1 MPPDVDAVDAHAASD
16 GTPTPGPEGAE
27 HAAPAPAAKAP
38 HFDESVRR
46 IGKAGKAT
54 FASSIDTGRAL
65 RKLVAADFALARSAT
80 GRAAAWLA
88 AAIVFG
94 ATSSLLL
101 MGAVVALMR
110 VTFELSWLG
119 SILVAALV
127 SLVATGVAGW
137 RAALFFDL
145 AGMHASR
152 RQLAR
157 IGIGDEDGDEPEPG
171 CEEVAAARAAAA
183 AARAQSR

>member
-1 MPPDVDAVDAHAASD
+1 MSPDVDAVQARTDSGAAD
-16 GTPTPGPEGAE
+16 D
-27 HAAPAPAAKAP
+27 AAPVKAP

-46 IGKAGKAT
+46 VLGSGKAT
-54 FASSIDTGRAL
+54 LGSAVDTGRAL
-65 RKLVAADFALARSAT
+65 RKLVAADFVLARSAT

-101 MGAVVALMR
+101 MGAIIALLR
-110 VTFELSWLG
+110 ATIGLSWLA
-119 SILVAALV
+119 SISLAAV
-127 SLVATGVAGW
+127 ISLVATGVAAW
-137 RAALFFDL
+137 RTSVFFDL

-157 IGIGDEDGDEPEPG
+157 IGIGREKMSGLDDEPSTPEQVPP
-171 CEEVAAARAAAA
+171 A
-183 AARAQSR
+183 